1 MISILISLL
10 IFAIIA
16 GVVWYILTLIPLP
29 PPFNT
34 IVQLVF
40 LLICV
45 LVLLSFLWPMVG
57 VPWSNHVYL
66 R

>member
-1 MISILISLL
+1 MISLLISLL
-10 IFAIIA
+10 IFALIA
-16 GVVWYILTLIPLP
+16 GVVWYVLTLIPLP

-45 LVLLSFLWPMVG
+45 LVLLSFLWPI
-57 VPWSNHVYL
+57 VPWSNHIYL